1 MEDAPKKKA
10 VKTKVF
16 KKNYF
21 LKGFGPVGKGSK
33 VTPEHKKS
41 KDFKDSLTE

>member
-1 MEDAPKKKA
+1 MDEVKKKPA
-10 VKTKVF
+10 KTKVF